1 MSTVSLVFIWFEGAP
16 RSLSCMF
23 TCIEEDQRRYPRRLI
38 ACFGHVGF
46 GMYMVRVQALPL
58 MPSKLFLARAKVRRL
73 GVTDNRKFHRRQCG
87 KATNTPLQSANQSYG
102 G

>member
-16 RSLSCMF
+16 RSMSCMF

-46 GMYMVRVQALPL
+46 GMYIVRVQALPL
-58 MPSKLFLARAKVRRL
+58 M
-73 GVTDNRKFHRRQCG
+73 
-87 KATNTPLQSANQSYG
+87 LQSYFQRGPKSED
-102 G
+102 

>member
-23 TCIEEDQRRYPRRLI
+23 TFIEEDQRRYPRRLI

-58 MPSKLFLARAKVRRL
+58 MPSKLFSARAKVRRL

-87 KATNTPLQSANQSYG
+87 NLKGNQYTSAVR
-102 G
+102 